1 MKLKMVYKYR
11 EYKKVWIK
19 EANFFANEERKEK
32 IERKHK
38 AVWIEKIEI
47 KKE

>member
-1 MKLKMVYKYR
+1 MVYKYR

-19 EANFFANEERKEK
+19 EAKEYFANEERKEK

-38 AVWIEKIEI
+38 AVWNEKIEI